1 MRAPQTRPLS
11 TSLLLEGITMK
22 TSGFMRLSIFS
33 ACGLL
38 AAPQMCVPQ
47 EREGIRP
54 PSIRVSGEATVTA
67 RPDQAIL
74 DVGVVTQADTAEAAA
89 AQNARRADAVLADLR
104 KVLGSGADIK
114 TVSYSVSP
122 NYRYPREGGQPTITG
137 YTATN
142 ILRAQINDLDVVGKV
157 IDGATQ
163 SGANR
168 IERMQF
174 RLRNETEVQNE
185 ALRQSARMARSKA
198 DAMASALG
206 LKVLRVL
213 SAEESTGPIVRPMDE
228 RMFATARA
236 EAAPATPIEPGNIEF
251 RAVTIL
257 TVEVGSK

>member
-1 MRAPQTRPLS
+1 METVIRSP
-11 TSLLLEGITMK
+11 GKGVMTMK
-22 TSGFMRLSIFS
+22 TSRLIRLSTLS
-33 ACGLL
+33 LLGLL
-38 AAPQMCVPQ
+38 AAPHVCKGQ
-47 EREGIRP
+47 EREGFRP

-74 DVGVVTQADTAEAAA
+74 DVGVVTQADTAGAAA
-89 AQNARRADAVLADLR
+89 AQNAGRADTVLAELR
-104 KVLGSGADIK
+104 KVLGAGADIK

-122 NYRYPREGGQPTITG
+122 NYRYPRDGGQPAITG

-142 ILRAQINDLDVVGKV
+142 ILRAQVNDLAIVGKV

-168 IERMQF
+168 IERLQF
-174 RLRNETEVQNE
+174 RLKNEAEAQND
-185 ALRQSARMARSKA
+185 ALRQSARVARSKA

-206 LKVLRVL
+206 LKVVRVL
-213 SAEESTGPIVRPMDE
+213 LAEESTGPIPRPMDE

>member
-1 MRAPQTRPLS
+1 MRNTR
-11 TSLLLEGITMK
+11 
-22 TSGFMRLSIFS
+22 FMRTS
-33 ACGLL
+33 ALTLCGLF
-38 AAPQMCVPQ
+38 AAAQVGEPQ
-47 EREGIRP
+47 ERESARP

-89 AQNARRADAVLADLR
+89 AENARRADAVLAELR
-104 KVLGSGADIK
+104 KLLGAGSEIK

-122 NYRYPREGGQPTITG
+122 NYRYPREGGRPAITG
-137 YTATN
+137 YTANN
-142 ILRAQINDLDVVGKV
+142 IVRAQVNDLAIIGKV

-168 IERMQF
+168 IERLQF
-174 RLRNETEVQNE
+174 RLKDEMGVQNE
-185 ALRQSARMARSKA
+185 ALRQSARIARSKA

-206 LKVLRVL
+206 LKVIRVL
-213 SAEESTGPIVRPMDE
+213 LAEESTGPIVRPMEE

-236 EAAPATPIEPGNIEF
+236 EGAPSTPVEPGNLEF
-251 RAVTIL
+251 RAVTNL